1 MINLQKRMLK
11 IINIYDI
18 MILSYKKKLFSTKK
32 EINKQKKYTI
42 IKKRIK
48 SQFKKTMKKLL
59 VI

>member
-1 MINLQKRMLK
+1 
-11 IINIYDI
+11 

-32 EINKQKKYTI
+32 EINKQKKYKI